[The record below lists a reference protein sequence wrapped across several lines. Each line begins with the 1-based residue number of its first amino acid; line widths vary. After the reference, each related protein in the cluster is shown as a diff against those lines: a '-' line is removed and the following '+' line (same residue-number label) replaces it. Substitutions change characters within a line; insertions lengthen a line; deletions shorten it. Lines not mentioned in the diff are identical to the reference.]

1 MANKAKHAYGSRA
14 NLAAAI
20 KAEKVDAY
28 DILFL
33 NGEDESPAIGWID
46 KDGNPV
52 IVGCEEQVV
61 KVTELPT
68 SDGKEGVVYIYDN
81 EAYIWDGEKCTSICK
96 PTDVSEL
103 QSQVTELGTEI
114 ETKVDAKTVQTM
126 IEDYADSAIE
136 VVEF

>member
-20 KAEKVDAY
+20 EAGKVNAY

-33 NGEDESPAIGWID
+33 NGEGESPAVGWID
-46 KDGNPV
+46 KEGNPV
-52 IVGCEEQVV
+52 VVGCEEQVIR
-61 KVTELPT
+61 VTELPT
-68 SDGKEGVVYIYDN
+68 IDGKEDVVYIYNN

-96 PTDVSEL
+96 PTDVSAL

-114 ETKVDAKTVQTM
+114 EAKVDAETVQNM
-126 IEDYADSAIE
+126 IEEYTESAIE

>member
-20 KAEKVDAY
+20 EAEKVDAY

-33 NGEDESPAIGWID
+33 NGEGESPAVGWID
-46 KDGNPV
+46 KEGNPV
-52 IVGCEEQVV
+52 IVGCEEQVIR
-61 KVTELPT
+61 VTELPT
-68 SDGKEGVVYIYDN
+68 IDGKEDVVYIYNN

-96 PTDVSEL
+96 PTDVSAL

-114 ETKVDAKTVQTM
+114 ETKVDAETVQNM
-126 IEDYADSAIE
+126 IEEYTESAIE
-136 VVEF
+136 VIEF

>member
-14 NLAAAI
+14 NLAVAI
-20 KAEKVDAY
+20 EAGKVDAY

-33 NGEDESPAIGWID
+33 NGENESPAIGWID

-68 SDGKEGVVYIYDN
+68 TNGKEDVVYIYNN

-96 PTDVSEL
+96 PTDVSALE
-103 QSQVTELGTEI
+103 SQVTELETEI
-114 ETKVDAKTVQTM
+114 ETKVDAETVQTM
-126 IEDYADSAIE
+126 IEKYTESAIE

>member
-20 KAEKVDAY
+20 EAGKVDAY

-33 NGEDESPAIGWID
+33 NGEGESPAVGWID
-46 KDGNPV
+46 KEGNPV
-52 IVGCEEQVV
+52 IVGCEEQVIR
-61 KVTELPT
+61 VTELPT
-68 SDGKEGVVYIYDN
+68 IDGKEDVVYIYNN

-96 PTDVSEL
+96 PTDVSAL

-114 ETKVDAKTVQTM
+114 EAKVDAETVQNM
-126 IEDYADSAIE
+126 IEEYTESAIE